1 MKRICV
7 FCGSSRRSL
16 PHYLDAARSVGEE
29 LARRGIGLVYG
40 GANVGTMGAVAD
52 AVLAGGGQVIGVI
65 PDHFA
70 PDITHQGVRDLRV
83 VTSMHERKATMA
95 KLANA
100 FIALPGAYG
109 TLDEFC
115 EILAWRQLRIHD
127 DPCVLLNL
135 AGYYDGFLEFL
146 DHAVSEQF
154 LRPDHRAL
162 FLVESDPERIVERVV
177 TAWDNAEDGTE
188 DGTPDAQSSN
198 MPSKRTVLK

>member
-16 PHYLDAARSVGEE
+16 PLYLDAARSVGGEM
-29 LARRGIGLVYG
+29 ARRGIGLVYG

-70 PDITHQGVRDLRV
+70 QDITHQGVRDLRV
-83 VTSMHERKATMA
+83 VTSMHERKASMA
-95 KLANA
+95 QLADA

-115 EILAWRQLRIHD
+115 EILAWRQLRIHEN
-127 DPCVLLNL
+127 PCGLVNVG
-135 AGYYDGFLEFL
+135 GYYDRFLEFL
-146 DHAVSEQF
+146 DHAVGEQF
-154 LRPDHRAL
+154 LKPEHRAL
-162 FLVESDPERIVERVV
+162 FLVETDPVRLVERVV
-177 TAWDNAEDGTE
+177 EEWEDGSDRAE
-188 DGTPDAQSSN
+188 AQSSN
-198 MPSKRTVLK
+198 IPSKSTVLK